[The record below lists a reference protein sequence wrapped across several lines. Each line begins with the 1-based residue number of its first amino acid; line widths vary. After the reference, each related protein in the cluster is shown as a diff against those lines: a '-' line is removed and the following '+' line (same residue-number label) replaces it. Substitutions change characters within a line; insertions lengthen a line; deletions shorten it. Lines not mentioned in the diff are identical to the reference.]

1 MGVYIQNAGTYGVGV
16 YSSADDGVHIRSTGD
31 DGIQIGEGSIAPP
44 FGLYVPAPGTANTT
58 LLPETANPYGE
69 WALLTSDK
77 ISAANVTI
85 SDQTLV
91 AVAAGD
97 LSVGDAVSAIGLA
110 DPLPNSRSHL
120 ALMRVADGTSGVA
133 GVVESRMEL
142 QPAPGKEG
150 LMILHSV
157 AGPAKAGDYVAIRV
171 LGVAQVKVQAGK
183 AIQPGQ
189 RLTVGANGAVR
200 ALQTRT
206 VDGMVVS
213 EGAPT
218 IGVALQEAKE
228 GLIWV
233 LVSPQ

>member
-1 MGVYIQNAGTYGVGV
+1 MAGAEGFGLYIGR
-16 YSSADDGVHIRSTGD
+16 ADQDGVRIRSTGD
-31 DGIQIGEGSIAPP
+31 DGIQIGDGSIAPA
-44 FGLYVPAPGTANTT
+44 FGLYVPSPGTANTT
-58 LLPETANPYGE
+58 LWPETANAIGE
-69 WALLTSDK
+69 WALFTSDK

-97 LSVGDAVSAIGLA
+97 LAAGDAVSAVGLA
-110 DPLPNSRSHL
+110 DPLPNSLSHL
-120 ALMRVADGTSGVA
+120 AQVRVADGTSGVA

-150 LMILHSV
+150 VMILHSV
-157 AGPAKAGDYVAIRV
+157 AGPAKAGDYVAITV
-171 LGVAQVKVQAGK
+171 LGAAQVKVQAGK

-218 IGVALQEAKE
+218 IGVALQEPKD